1 MTELNTG
8 FDFSADELNAGEDL
22 FSIPA
27 TFVLGVVQLEQ
38 LPHGNRTE
46 VAFAGRSNVG
56 KSSILNA
63 LVGQNGLART
73 SNTPGRTQEMN
84 FFNVAD
90 RFYLVDLPGY
100 GYAEVSKSKVKAWTQ
115 TLKQYLKGRVQLK
128 LACVLVD
135 ARHGIKANDEEIM
148 TMLDQSAVSY
158 QVVLTKADKLKK
170 TELEPMLKKVQEA
183 LKKHPAAYPIPIM
196 TSSKTSE
203 GIDILRAKIAKS
215 I

>member
-1 MTELNTG
+1 MTELT
-8 FDFSADELNAGEDL
+8 FSKDELDAGEEL
-22 FSIPA
+22 FSKPA
-27 TFVLGVVQLEQ
+27 TFVLGVAQLEQ
-38 LPHGNRTE
+38 LPNSPKSE
-46 VAFAGRSNVG
+46 IAFAGRSNVG

-84 FFNVAD
+84 FFNIAD

-100 GYAEVSKSKVKAWTQ
+100 GYAEVSKSKVKSWTQ
-115 TLKQYLKGRVQLK
+115 TLKQYLRGRVQLK

-148 TMLDQSAVSY
+148 AMLDASAVPY

-170 TELEPMLKKVQEA
+170 TDLQPMFDQVQAA
-183 LKKHPAAYPIPIM
+183 LKKHPAAYPTPIM
-196 TSSKTSE
+196 TSSKTAD
-203 GIDILRAKIAKS
+203 GIDTLRAKIAKS